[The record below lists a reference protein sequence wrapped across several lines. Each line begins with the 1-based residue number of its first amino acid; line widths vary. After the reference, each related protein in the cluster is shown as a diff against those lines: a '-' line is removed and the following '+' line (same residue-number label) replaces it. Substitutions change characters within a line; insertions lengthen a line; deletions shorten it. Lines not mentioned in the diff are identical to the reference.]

1 MLPPL
6 PALLPPLE
14 KLGAYPP
21 QQGGSSPKASGA
33 SMDMLGAGVGGA
45 ALAILP
51 FVAGV
56 HFGRRRE
63 KKRNIQR
70 SVRGA

>member
-1 MLPPL
+1 
-6 PALLPPLE
+6 
-14 KLGAYPP
+14 
-21 QQGGSSPKASGA
+21 
-33 SMDMLGAGVGGA
+33 MDMLGAGVGGA

-70 SVRGA
+70 RSVRGASQQVCAATPGFRA